1 MNVREKSI
9 IYSFLRIPKNYSQK
23 ILTVL
28 LVLLPIKKKKEEEEE
43 EEANG
48 IASFITKTI

>member
-1 MNVREKSI
+1 MNVRGKSI

-28 LVLLPIKKKKEEEEE
+28 LVLLTIEKKKKEKKE

>member
-1 MNVREKSI
+1 MNVRGKSI
-9 IYSFLRIPKNYSQK
+9 IYSFLRIPKIYSQK

-28 LVLLPIKKKKEEEEE
+28 LVLLPIKKKKK
-43 EEANG
+43 EANG